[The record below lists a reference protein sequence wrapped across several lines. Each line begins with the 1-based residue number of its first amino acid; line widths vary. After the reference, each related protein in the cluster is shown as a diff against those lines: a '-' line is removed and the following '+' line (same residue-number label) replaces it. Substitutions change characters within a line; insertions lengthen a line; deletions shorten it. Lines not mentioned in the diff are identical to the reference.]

1 MRSVKFGSAKLGQRH
16 NKPIE
21 ETSMR
26 EAEPDTNIATIV
38 VAVLAITGAI
48 SFAFAG
54 ITIFETPVG

>member
-1 MRSVKFGSAKLGQRH
+1 
-16 NKPIE
+16 
-21 ETSMR
+21 MR

-54 ITIFETPVG
+54 ITIFETAVG